1 MAHVV
6 PDAASAP
13 FRKQVGGETLHRD
26 EQVREDAHRPGGRDL
41 RDRAVGP
48 PDPDAIT
55 DRDLDLALA
64 FDGLLE
70 ALALRELEEH
80 ALLAHGRRTSP
91 ARMVEGEV
99 LVDDEVADPDVG
111 EASDEGFDR
120 DPGVLARRDGHAHA
134 DGGQQEISG
143 IPEVLDKV
151 LDDFDEG
158 LGAERLEAVNRALR
172 RAAALEVARLEHYLP
187 FLATTASATPFI
199 GLFGTVWGIM
209 AAFHGIGAQGSA
221 SLAVVAPGISE
232 ALVATAAGLGAAIP
246 AVVGYNYFVN
256 RVKHWAVEMEGFTMD
271 LLNVLSRPVA
281 KAGRTAK
288 DGV

>member
-1 MAHVV
+1 M
-6 PDAASAP
+6 PSDSLSS
-13 FRKQVGGETLHRD
+13 G
-26 EQVREDAHRPGGRDL
+26 
-41 RDRAVGP
+41 
-48 PDPDAIT
+48 I
-55 DRDLDLALA
+55 LALVWNSGPIAKGVLVVLMVFSIVSWALIVEKA
-64 FDGLLE
+64 FQFRRVRRQTLE
-70 ALALRELEEH
+70 FLRVFRE
-80 ALLAHGRRTSP
+80 ARRTSIVHT
-91 ARMVEGEV
+91 A
-99 LVDDEVADPDVG
+99 
-111 EASDEGFDR
+111 
-120 DPGVLARRDGHAHA
+120 ARRLRQSPLAQLYSA
-134 DGGQQEISG
+134 AYQEVSG

-158 LGAERLEAVNRALR
+158 LNGDRLEAVNRALR
-172 RAAALEVARLEHYLP
+172 RASALEVARLEHYLP

-199 GLFGTVWGIM
+199 GLFGTVWGVM

-246 AVVGYNYFVN
+246 AVIGYNYFVN

-271 LLNVLSRPVA
+271 LLKVLSRPVA